1 MTQDRAIVLMSGGL
15 DSSVLAFL
23 LASQGWDV
31 KGLSI
36 DYGQKHRREL
46 EAVERFSVAAGIERQ
61 TVTIGGFAGLTPN
74 SSQTNPEVVVPH
86 GHYAAA
92 SMRTTVVPNRNMT
105 MLAIAAA
112 YALGVKATRIGIA
125 AHAGDH
131 TVYPDCRSEFLSVF
145 LEAVKAGN
153 WDAASLELA
162 TPFVTKTKADIVRI
176 GHDLGAPL
184 HLTYSCYEGREKH
197 CGLCGTCTERKEAF
211 VDACVVDPTEYEV

>member
-1 MTQDRAIVLMSGGL
+1 M
-15 DSSVLAFL
+15 
-23 LASQGWDV
+23 
-31 KGLSI
+31 
-36 DYGQKHRREL
+36 